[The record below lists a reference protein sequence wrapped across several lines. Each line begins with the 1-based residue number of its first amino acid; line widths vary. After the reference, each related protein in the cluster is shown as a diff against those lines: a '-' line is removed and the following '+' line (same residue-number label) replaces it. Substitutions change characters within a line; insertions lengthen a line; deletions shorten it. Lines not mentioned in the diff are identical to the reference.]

1 MSGYVL
7 KPADADIVHEI
18 DWSVGHLDDGEK
30 ISADLGWSVLPDLGG
45 ADELRIMEQRH
56 DRTTSKAVFSGG
68 VPGRFYLISN
78 RVRTFDDRVLA
89 RSIVMRIA
97 VRKAAR

>member
-7 KPADADIVHEI
+7 KPADTDIGHEI
-18 DWSVGHLDDGEK
+18 DWSVGHLEAGEK
-30 ISADLGWSVLPDLGG
+30 IRADLGWSILPDLGG
-45 ADELRIMEQRH
+45 ADELRVMEQRH
-56 DRTTSKAVFSGG
+56 DHTRSSAVFSGG

-97 VRKAAR
+97 VRRAAQ

>member
-7 KPADADIVHEI
+7 KPADADVVHEI
-18 DWSVGHLDDGEK
+18 DWGAGHLGDGEK
-30 ISADLGWSVLPDLGG
+30 ISADLGWSVLPDHGG
-45 ADELRIMEQRH
+45 ADVLRVAEQRH
-56 DRTTSKAVFSGG
+56 DHRTSRAVFSGG

>member
-18 DWSVGHLDDGEK
+18 DWSAGYLCEGEK
-30 ISADLGWSVLPDLGG
+30 LSADLGWSVLPDHGG
-45 ADELRIMEQRH
+45 ADELRVTEQQH
-56 DRTTSKAVFSGG
+56 DARTSRAVFSGG

-78 RVRTFDDRVLA
+78 RVRTYDDRVLA

-97 VRKAAR
+97 VRKTAR